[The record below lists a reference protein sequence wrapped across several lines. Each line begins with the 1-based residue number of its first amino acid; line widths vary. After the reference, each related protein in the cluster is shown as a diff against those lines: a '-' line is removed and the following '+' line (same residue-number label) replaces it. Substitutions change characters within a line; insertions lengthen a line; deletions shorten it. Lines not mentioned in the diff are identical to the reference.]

1 VVDYNLQFQKLQE
14 SVQVMVDQILQ
25 EHGRRW
31 VEQGIQSVLDK
42 YMVPKE
48 VQGMIRSGT
57 FQLLVVQKQVQHR
70 DHELEEMLQL
80 PEVEAME
87 VLVVLLLST
96 LLLQSIL
103 LWKLMRQL
111 EEAVQ
116 TLRLLRVQFNLQV

>member
-1 VVDYNLQFQKLQE
+1 MVDYNLQFQKLQE

-57 FQLLVVQKQVQHR
+57 FQLLVVQKQAQHR